1 MCLSFFKKNP
11 EHYLLKYLL
20 TQSPHLQLKH
30 KKMSQ
35 HISCL
40 IYDMDGLLL
49 DTEGIYTE
57 VTQQIVG
64 EYGKVFD
71 WSVKEKIIGR
81 RAIQAAEIIVESLG
95 LPITPQ
101 DYLDTR
107 KDVLL
112 EKFQNTTALPGAK
125 AITTHFYKQGI
136 PQALATSSSSPMF
149 DAKFKKHK
157 KWFSQFAQIVRGDD
171 PELEEGK
178 PAPDIF
184 LLAAKRI
191 GVSPSE
197 CLVFE
202 DAPSGTEAALAAG
215 MPVVVVPNPNMD
227 HSRYKDASQIISSLK
242 DFDPEYWGLLRFT
255 EAI

>member
-1 MCLSFFKKNP
+1 M
-11 EHYLLKYLL
+11 
-20 TQSPHLQLKH
+20 SPN
-30 KKMSQ
+30 
-35 HISCL
+35 ISCL

-81 RAIQAAEIIVESLG
+81 RSIQAAEIIVESLD
-95 LPITPQ
+95 LPISPQ
-101 DYLDTR
+101 DYLDSR

-112 EKFQNTTALPGAK
+112 EKFKDTEALPGAK
-125 AITTHFYKQGI
+125 EMTTHFFKLGI

-149 DAKFKKHK
+149 EAKFEKHK

-171 PELEEGK
+171 PELKEGK

-184 LLAAKRI
+184 LLAAKRL
-191 GVSPSE
+191 GVDPAE

-202 DAPSGTEAALAAG
+202 DAPTGTEAALAAG
-215 MPVVVVPNPNMD
+215 MSVVVVPDPNMD
-227 HSRYKDASQIISSLK
+227 HCHFKNASQIISSLK
-242 DFDPEYWGLLRFT
+242 DFDPEYWGLPKFA
-255 EAI
+255 ESI

>member
-1 MCLSFFKKNP
+1 M
-11 EHYLLKYLL
+11 
-20 TQSPHLQLKH
+20 SPN
-30 KKMSQ
+30 
-35 HISCL
+35 ISCL

-81 RAIQAAEIIVESLG
+81 RSIQAAEIIVESLD
-95 LPITPQ
+95 LPISPQ
-101 DYLDTR
+101 DYLDSR

-112 EKFQNTTALPGAK
+112 EKFKDTEALPGAK
-125 AITTHFYKQGI
+125 EMTTHFFKLGI

-149 DAKFKKHK
+149 EAKFEKHK
-157 KWFSQFAQIVRGDD
+157 KWFSQFAQIVKGDD
-171 PELEEGK
+171 PELKEGK

-184 LLAAKRI
+184 LLAAKRL
-191 GVSPSE
+191 GVDPAE

-202 DAPSGTEAALAAG
+202 DAPTGTEAALAAG
-215 MPVVVVPNPNMD
+215 MSVVVVPDPNMN
-227 HSRYKDASQIISSLK
+227 HCHYKNASQIISSLK
-242 DFDPEYWGLLRFT
+242 DFDPEYWGLPKFA
-255 EAI
+255 ESI

>member
-1 MCLSFFKKNP
+1 M
-11 EHYLLKYLL
+11 
-20 TQSPHLQLKH
+20 SPN
-30 KKMSQ
+30 
-35 HISCL
+35 ISCL

-81 RAIQAAEIIVESLG
+81 RAVQAAEIIVESLD

-101 DYLDTR
+101 DYLDSR
-107 KDVLL
+107 KNVLL
-112 EKFQNTTALPGAK
+112 EKFKDTAPLPGAK
-125 AITTHFYKQGI
+125 EMTTHFFDLGI

-149 DAKFKKHK
+149 EAKFEKHK
-157 KWFSQFAQIVRGDD
+157 KWFSQFTQIVRGDD
-171 PELEEGK
+171 PELKEGK

-184 LLAAKRI
+184 LLAAKRL
-191 GVSPSE
+191 GVDPAE

-202 DAPSGTEAALAAG
+202 DAPTGTEAALAAG
-215 MPVVVVPNPNMD
+215 MSVVVVPDPNMD
-227 HSRYKDASQIISSLK
+227 HCHYKNASQIISSLK
-242 DFDPEYWGLLRFT
+242 DFDPEYWGLPKFA
-255 EAI
+255 ESI

>member
-1 MCLSFFKKNP
+1 M
-11 EHYLLKYLL
+11 
-20 TQSPHLQLKH
+20 SPN
-30 KKMSQ
+30 
-35 HISCL
+35 ISCL

-81 RAIQAAEIIVESLG
+81 RSIQAAEIIVESLD
-95 LPITPQ
+95 LPISPQ
-101 DYLDTR
+101 DYLDSR

-112 EKFQNTTALPGAK
+112 EKFKDTEALPGAK
-125 AITTHFYKQGI
+125 EMTTHFFKLGI

-149 DAKFKKHK
+149 EAKFEKHK

-171 PELEEGK
+171 PELKEGK

-184 LLAAKRI
+184 LLAANRV
-191 GVSPSE
+191 GVDPAE

-202 DAPSGTEAALAAG
+202 DSPTGTEAALAAG
-215 MPVVVVPNPNMD
+215 MPVVVVPDPNMD
-227 HSRYKDASQIISSLK
+227 HCHFKNASQIISSLK
-242 DFDPEYWGLLRFT
+242 DFDPEYWGLPKFA
-255 EAI
+255 ESI

>member
-1 MCLSFFKKNP
+1 M
-11 EHYLLKYLL
+11 
-20 TQSPHLQLKH
+20 
-30 KKMSQ
+30 
-35 HISCL
+35 
-40 IYDMDGLLL
+40 

-81 RAIQAAEIIVESLG
+81 RSIQAAEIIVESLD
-95 LPITPQ
+95 LPISPQ
-101 DYLDTR
+101 DYLDSR

-112 EKFQNTTALPGAK
+112 EKFKDTEALPGAK
-125 AITTHFYKQGI
+125 EMTTHFFKLGI

-149 DAKFKKHK
+149 EAKFEKHK

-171 PELEEGK
+171 PELKEGK

-184 LLAAKRI
+184 LLAANRV
-191 GVSPSE
+191 GVDPAE

-202 DAPSGTEAALAAG
+202 DAPTGTEAALAAG
-215 MPVVVVPNPNMD
+215 MSVVVVPDPNMN
-227 HSRYKDASQIISSLK
+227 HCHYKNASQIISSLK
-242 DFDPEYWGLLRFT
+242 DFDPEYWGLPKFA
-255 EAI
+255 ESI

>member
-1 MCLSFFKKNP
+1 
-11 EHYLLKYLL
+11 
-20 TQSPHLQLKH
+20 
-30 KKMSQ
+30 
-35 HISCL
+35 
-40 IYDMDGLLL
+40 MDGLLL

-81 RAIQAAEIIVESLG
+81 RSIQAAKIIVESLD
-95 LPITPQ
+95 LPISPQ
-101 DYLDTR
+101 DYLDSR

-112 EKFQNTTALPGAK
+112 EKFKDTEALPGAK
-125 AITTHFYKQGI
+125 EMTTHFFKLGI

-149 DAKFKKHK
+149 EAKFEKHK

-171 PELEEGK
+171 PELKEGK

-184 LLAAKRI
+184 LLAANRV
-191 GVSPSE
+191 GVDPAE

-202 DAPSGTEAALAAG
+202 DAPTGTEAALAAG
-215 MPVVVVPNPNMD
+215 MSVVVVPDPNMD
-227 HSRYKDASQIISSLK
+227 HCRYKNASQIISSLK
-242 DFDPEYWGLLRFT
+242 NFDPEYWGLPKFD
-255 EAI
+255 ESI

>member
-1 MCLSFFKKNP
+1 M
-11 EHYLLKYLL
+11 
-20 TQSPHLQLKH
+20 
-30 KKMSQ
+30 
-35 HISCL
+35 
-40 IYDMDGLLL
+40 

-81 RAIQAAEIIVESLG
+81 RSIQAAEIIVESLD
-95 LPITPQ
+95 LPISPQ
-101 DYLDTR
+101 DYLDSR

-112 EKFQNTTALPGAK
+112 EKFKDTEALPGAK
-125 AITTHFYKQGI
+125 EMTTHFFKLGI

-149 DAKFKKHK
+149 EAKFEKHK

-171 PELEEGK
+171 PELKEGK

-184 LLAAKRI
+184 LLAANRV
-191 GVSPSE
+191 GVDPAE

-202 DAPSGTEAALAAG
+202 DAPTGTEAALAAG
-215 MPVVVVPNPNMD
+215 MSVVVVPDPNMD
-227 HSRYKDASQIISSLK
+227 HCHYKNASQIISSLK
-242 DFDPEYWGLLRFT
+242 DFDPEYWGLPKFA
-255 EAI
+255 ESI

>member
-1 MCLSFFKKNP
+1 M
-11 EHYLLKYLL
+11 
-20 TQSPHLQLKH
+20 SPN
-30 KKMSQ
+30 
-35 HISCL
+35 ISCL

-81 RAIQAAEIIVESLG
+81 RSIQAAEIIVESLD
-95 LPITPQ
+95 LPISPQ
-101 DYLDTR
+101 DYLDSR

-112 EKFQNTTALPGAK
+112 EKFKDTEALPGAK
-125 AITTHFYKQGI
+125 EMTTHFSKLGI
-136 PQALATSSSSPMF
+136 SQALATSSSSPMF
-149 DAKFKKHK
+149 EAKFEKHK

-171 PELEEGK
+171 PELKEGK

-184 LLAAKRI
+184 LLAANRV
-191 GVSPSE
+191 GVDPAE

-202 DAPSGTEAALAAG
+202 DAPTGTEAALAAG
-215 MPVVVVPNPNMD
+215 MSVVVVPDPNMD
-227 HSRYKDASQIISSLK
+227 HCHYKNASQIISSLK
-242 DFDPEYWGLLRFT
+242 DFDPEYWGLPKFT
-255 EAI
+255 EVI

>member
-1 MCLSFFKKNP
+1 M
-11 EHYLLKYLL
+11 
-20 TQSPHLQLKH
+20 SPN
-30 KKMSQ
+30 
-35 HISCL
+35 ISCL

-81 RAIQAAEIIVESLG
+81 RSIQAAEIIVESLD
-95 LPITPQ
+95 LPISPQ
-101 DYLDTR
+101 DYLDSR

-112 EKFQNTTALPGAK
+112 EKFKDTEPLPGAK
-125 AITTHFYKQGI
+125 EMTTHFFKLGI

-149 DAKFKKHK
+149 EAKFEKHK

-171 PELEEGK
+171 PELKEGK

-184 LLAAKRI
+184 LLAANRV
-191 GVSPSE
+191 GVDPAE

-202 DAPSGTEAALAAG
+202 DAPTGTEAALAAG
-215 MPVVVVPNPNMD
+215 MSVVVVPDPNMD
-227 HSRYKDASQIISSLK
+227 HCHYKNASQIISSLK
-242 DFDPEYWGLLRFT
+242 DFDPEYWGLPKFA
-255 EAI
+255 ESI

>member
-1 MCLSFFKKNP
+1 M
-11 EHYLLKYLL
+11 
-20 TQSPHLQLKH
+20 SPN
-30 KKMSQ
+30 
-35 HISCL
+35 ISCL

-81 RAIQAAEIIVESLG
+81 RSIQAAEIIVESLD
-95 LPITPQ
+95 LPISPQ
-101 DYLDTR
+101 DYLDSR

-112 EKFQNTTALPGAK
+112 EKFKDTEALPGAK
-125 AITTHFYKQGI
+125 EMTTHFFKLGI

-149 DAKFKKHK
+149 EAKFEKHK

-171 PELEEGK
+171 PELKEGK

-184 LLAAKRI
+184 LLAAKRL
-191 GVSPSE
+191 GVDPAE

-202 DAPSGTEAALAAG
+202 DAPTGAEAALAAG
-215 MPVVVVPNPNMD
+215 MSVVVVPDPNMD
-227 HSRYKDASQIISSLK
+227 HCHYKNASQIISSLK
-242 DFDPEYWGLLRFT
+242 DFDPEYWGLPKFA
-255 EAI
+255 ESI

>member
-1 MCLSFFKKNP
+1 M
-11 EHYLLKYLL
+11 
-20 TQSPHLQLKH
+20 SPN
-30 KKMSQ
+30 
-35 HISCL
+35 ISCL

-81 RAIQAAEIIVESLG
+81 RSIQAAEIIVESLD
-95 LPITPQ
+95 LPISPQ
-101 DYLDTR
+101 DYLDSR

-112 EKFQNTTALPGAK
+112 EKFKDTEALPGAK
-125 AITTHFYKQGI
+125 EMTTHFFKLGI

-149 DAKFKKHK
+149 EAKFEKHR

-171 PELEEGK
+171 PELKEGK

-184 LLAAKRI
+184 LLAANRV
-191 GVSPSE
+191 GVDPAE

-202 DAPSGTEAALAAG
+202 DAPTGTEAALAAG
-215 MPVVVVPNPNMD
+215 MSVVVVPDPNME
-227 HSRYKDASQIISSLK
+227 HFHYKNASQIISSLK
-242 DFDPEYWGLLRFT
+242 DFDPEYWGLPKFA
-255 EAI
+255 ESI

>member
-1 MCLSFFKKNP
+1 M
-11 EHYLLKYLL
+11 
-20 TQSPHLQLKH
+20 SPN
-30 KKMSQ
+30 
-35 HISCL
+35 ISCL

-81 RAIQAAEIIVESLG
+81 RSIQAAEIIVESLD
-95 LPITPQ
+95 LPISPQ
-101 DYLDTR
+101 DYLDSR

-112 EKFQNTTALPGAK
+112 EKFKDTEALPGAK
-125 AITTHFYKQGI
+125 EMTTHFFKLGI

-149 DAKFKKHK
+149 EAKFEKHK

-171 PELEEGK
+171 PELKEGK

-184 LLAAKRI
+184 LLAANRV
-191 GVSPSE
+191 GVDPAE

-202 DAPSGTEAALAAG
+202 DAPTGTEAALAAG
-215 MPVVVVPNPNMD
+215 MPVVVVPDPNMD
-227 HSRYKDASQIISSLK
+227 HCHFKNASQIISSLK
-242 DFDPEYWGLLRFT
+242 DFDPEYWGLPKFA
-255 EAI
+255 ESI